1 MNLPNVLTVGRI
13 VATGPIALLAAL
25 DQPVWAVALF
35 ALAGATDW
43 LDGYLARK
51 LNQTSGFGAMFDP
64 IADKLQVGV
73 VLGVLLWLGAAPGW
87 HLLPVL
93 AILAR
98 EIFVSGLR
106 EDGFAVGFAALSV
119 ASFFA
124 SSGAFSGA
132 LLRDAERFGFSD
144 ATPSAG

>member
-51 LNQTSGFGAMFDP
+51 LNQTSGFGAMFDLAAAGFRDP
-64 IADKLQVGV
+64 ILVAATDGVGTKLQLAVQLHRHTTIGIDLV
-73 VLGVLLWLGAAPGW
+73 AMCAND
-87 HLLPVL
+87 VL
-93 AILAR
+93 AQGAKPL
-98 EIFVSGLR
+98 
-106 EDGFAVGFAALSV
+106 
-119 ASFFA
+119 FF
-124 SSGAFSGA
+124 
-132 LLRDAERFGFSD
+132 R
-144 ATPSAG
+144 